1 VKEYD
6 DNMQTRDIQWGE
18 MKGIRKF
25 EHAHELPEDYRD
37 FLLKLLWVQADTEFA
52 SVQQHRPWLDSAPSF
67 EDRWIEARIIA
78 DEMRHGWQMVKILE
92 DFGEDGREYIQDLLG
107 RKEHDHKLDSFNMDF
122 ETWQD
127 VAAFACLVDRVGLY
141 QLRAFQECSYA
152 PLARAMPQ
160 MLAEENLHIGAG
172 RNTLNRI
179 ANDPTYYGNKEI
191 AQAAVNKWYP
201 RALDMFGHSSS
212 RGSETAVRLGIKRW
226 RNEEARKMYIEEVT
240 PILEKMGL
248 TVPDEHFNRRVD

>member
-1 VKEYD
+1 
-6 DNMQTRDIQWGE
+6 

-25 EHAHELPEDYRD
+25 EHAQELPEDYRD

-52 SVQQHRPWLDSAPSF
+52 SVQQHRPWLDTAPSF

-78 DEMRHGWQMVKILE
+78 DEMRHGWQMVKLLD
-92 DFGEDGREYIQDLLG
+92 DFGPDGQELIQDLLH
-107 RKEHDHKLDSFNMDF
+107 RKEHEHKLDAFNMDF

-127 VAAFACLVDRVGLY
+127 VAAFACLVDRVGLF
-141 QLRAFQECSYA
+141 QLRSFQECSYA

-179 ANDPTYYGNKEI
+179 ANDPAYYGDRQM
-191 AQAAVNKWYP
+191 AQDAVNKWYP
-201 RALDMFGHSSS
+201 RALDMFGHSGS
-212 RGSETAVRLGIKRW
+212 RGSEMAVQLGIKRW
-226 RNEEARKMYIEEVT
+226 RNEEARGMYVEEIA
-240 PILEKMGL
+240 PILAKIGL
-248 TVPDEHFNRRVD
+248 VVPDERTDRRVA

>member
-1 VKEYD
+1 
-6 DNMQTRDIQWGE
+6 MQTRDIQWGE

-25 EHAHELPEDYRD
+25 EHAHELPEEYRD

-52 SVQQHRPWLDSAPSF
+52 SVQQHRPWLDQAPSF

-78 DEMRHGWQMVKILE
+78 DEMRHGWQMVKIVE
-92 DFGEDGREYIQDLLG
+92 DFGDEGREVIQDLLN
-107 RKEHDHKLDSFNMDF
+107 RKEHEHKLDSFNMDF

-127 VAAFACLVDRVGLY
+127 VAAFACMVDRVGLY
-141 QLRAFQECSYA
+141 QLRSFQESSYG

-179 ANDPTYYGNKEI
+179 ANDPTYYGDKQI
-191 AQAAVNKWYP
+191 AQDSVNKWYP

-212 RGSETAVRLGIKRW
+212 RGSEMAVRLGIKRW
-226 RNEEARKMYIEEVT
+226 RNEEARGMYIEEIT

-248 TVPDEHFNRRVD
+248 TVPDEHFDRRVD